1 MNKVKGKM
9 PRLPSSGVFG
19 RLGAVLG
26 TVAVGGGL
34 VYDSIYN
41 VEAGHRAILFNRITG
56 LRREIIDE
64 GTHFCI
70 PLIEWP
76 IMYDIRTSPR
86 NIMSLTGSKDLQMV
100 NINVRVLSQ
109 PKTSQ
114 LPDLYESLGLDYNEK
129 VLPSIVNEVCKQ
141 VVAQY
146 NAVQLLTMRDQ
157 VSRRV
162 RQNLIDRASEFG
174 IVVQD
179 VALTEVHFGREFMAA
194 VEAKQ
199 VAQQEAE
206 RAKFIVTQALE
217 EKRSKIIR
225 AEGEAKAAALISEKM
240 KNPGYVELRRLEA
253 ATEIAQALSRSANKV
268 YLSTE
273 SLLLNILDGVNARK

>member
-1 MNKVKGKM
+1 MQEKTTQHNMNKVKGKM
-9 PRLPSSGVFG
+9 PRLPSSGVFEARSG
-19 RLGAVLG
+19 
-26 TVAVGGGL
+26 
-34 VYDSIYN
+34 
-41 VEAGHRAILFNRITG
+41 AGHSRREEDSSTTPSITSKQGIGRFCFGDCG
-56 LRREIIDE
+56 LRREIIGE

-179 VALTEVHFGREFMAA
+179 VALTEVHFGRG
-194 VEAKQ
+194 
-199 VAQQEAE
+199 
-206 RAKFIVTQALE
+206 KFT
-217 EKRSKIIR
+217 
-225 AEGEAKAAALISEKM
+225 
-240 KNPGYVELRRLEA
+240 P
-253 ATEIAQALSRSANKV
+253 
-268 YLSTE
+268 
-273 SLLLNILDGVNARK
+273 